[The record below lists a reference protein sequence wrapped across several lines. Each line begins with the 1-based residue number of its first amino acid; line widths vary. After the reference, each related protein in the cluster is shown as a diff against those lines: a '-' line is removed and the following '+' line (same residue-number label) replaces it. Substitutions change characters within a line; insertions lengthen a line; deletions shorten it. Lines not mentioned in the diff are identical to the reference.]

1 MQEIIMTPDV
11 CMRFLVWSYYY
22 HEVVPQ
28 KGVSYEECGLFP
40 EADIDRLDTLQ
51 ETLFKCFEEDSI
63 VSACHQFRL
72 AKLRNEPC
80 PFSQDDLDRM
90 FAKEK

>member
-1 MQEIIMTPDV
+1 
-11 CMRFLVWSYYY
+11 MRWCRRKESVI
-22 HEVVPQ
+22 
-28 KGVSYEECGLFP
+28 EECGLFP
-40 EADIDRLDTLQ
+40 EADIDRLDALQ

-63 VSACHQFRL
+63 VKACHQFRL
-72 AKLRNEPC
+72 AKLQNEPC